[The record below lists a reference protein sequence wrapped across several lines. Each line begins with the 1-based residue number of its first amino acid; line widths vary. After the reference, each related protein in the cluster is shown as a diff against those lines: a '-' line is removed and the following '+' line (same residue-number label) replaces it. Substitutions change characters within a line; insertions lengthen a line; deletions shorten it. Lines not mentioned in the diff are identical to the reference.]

1 LACIEGV
8 NDMEDLKNK
17 LSLVIEKVDFRE
29 VVLDIENFLEDKQ
42 ILDFMKNN
50 GKEWILEKIE
60 EFN

>member
-1 LACIEGV
+1 MACIEGV